1 MSTPQSPSR
10 PASPARR
17 LRPLGQA
24 LPTVVAFGLALLVR
38 YLVVEP
44 AWIAHACDPAPWSG
58 WCAAR
63 SALIRSF
70 STQALGWLSLSAG
83 VAALLAWRLARA
95 AEATG
100 LKASAP
106 APAVRQAVDRAT
118 DALAQVALAAGAAG
132 LVLYCF
138 EPSAVGALL
147 GALALNRDAAGR
159 GR

>member
-1 MSTPQSPSR
+1 MSTPSPLSR

-24 LPTVVAFGLALLVR
+24 LPTIVAFGLALLVR

-63 SALIRSF
+63 SVLIRSF
-70 STQALGWLSLSAG
+70 STQALGWLSLAAG
-83 VAALLAWRLARA
+83 GAALLVWRSQA
-95 AEATG
+95 AG
-100 LKASAP
+100 
-106 APAVRQAVDRAT
+106 RAT